1 MAENIKIQK
10 TVYKK
15 DQFGKVVDRTFS
27 TFAQPDL
34 LPAERTVEEFFNDYE
49 NLYYDIPP
57 KGAAQSHEYLIGK
70 SSELVNFE
78 KDTEDIQPLLDEIA
92 QLRTQILDY
101 QQQIVDLTGQI
112 A

>member
-1 MAENIKIQK
+1 MAENIKVQK

-27 TFAQPDL
+27 TFAQPDQ
-34 LPAERTVEEFFNDYE
+34 LPAERTVEEFFTDYE

-57 KGAAQSHEYLIGK
+57 KGAAQSHEYLIGR

-78 KDTEDIQPLLDEIA
+78 KDTQDIQPLLDEIG
-92 QLRTQILDY
+92 QLRNQILDY
-101 QQQIVDLTGQI
+101 QQQIIELTGQI
-112 A
+112 V